1 MCELTLYVA
10 GDSASSKKAIKDLR
24 ALLEARCKGRHS
36 LKIIDVT
43 KNPQLAAGN
52 DVFVTPT
59 VVKAFPP
66 PIRRIVG
73 DLSIKERV
81 LAALGLT

>member
-1 MCELTLYVA
+1 MYELTLYVA
-10 GDSASSKKAIKDLR
+10 GDSATSMKAIKDLR
-24 ALLEARCKGRHS
+24 ALLEARCKGRHF

-43 KNPQLAAGN
+43 KNPQLAAG
-52 DVFVTPT
+52 DDIFVTPT

-73 DLSIKERV
+73 DLSKRKSV
-81 LAALGLT
+81 LAALGLK